1 MTDTNLASLSGS
13 DITEMFRAASRW
25 LDLNKEQVNAIN
37 VFPVPDG
44 DTGTNMH
51 LTMRSTM
58 EEADRCQQPEA
69 GAVLGAMAHGALMG
83 ARGNS
88 GVILSQIVRGLALA
102 VADAAELDPKALA
115 AGFQQGSDTAYKA
128 VTQPTEGTILTV
140 IRDVASAADDN
151 TNGDIGALM
160 TAAVDA
166 ARESVA
172 RTPDLLPVLAEAGVV
187 DAGGQGLFVLLEGM
201 LRHLRGETVE
211 AGEAAA
217 TDGSPE
223 KEFLAVV
230 EQHHQAEESPYG
242 YCTEVLIE
250 GDALPVDE
258 LRERVLA
265 MGDSVLVVGDESLV
279 RVHVHTDDPGT
290 LLMMGTGAGS
300 LVQVKVDNIRH
311 QAERFVELHQ
321 EPDEAAATAQPPASM
336 ISSVAVAS
344 GEGLAD
350 VFRDVG
356 CSRVVSGGPTMNP
369 STRDILD
376 AIESCPTDDVVVL
389 PNDKNIVM
397 AARQAAEATQKHAVV
412 VPSRSVPQGLSAL
425 LAVNPEEGLDENAR
439 AMEDA
444 LTAVRTIEIT
454 TAVRSTEI
462 GGVAV
467 KEGQTIAVVDDE
479 LKVATDSP
487 EDALDTALDDLTGGS
502 TSLITLYYGA
512 GATDEQAQATAGH
525 LRERYAGHEVEV
537 VAGGQPHYVYI
548 VSLE

>member
-1 MTDTNLASLSGS
+1 MTDPNLASLSG
-13 DITEMFRAASRW
+13 DDVREMFRAASRW

-58 EEADRCQQPEA
+58 QEADGCEEQEA

-102 VADAAELDPKALA
+102 VQGAAVIDPKALA

-128 VTQPTEGTILTV
+128 VTTPTEGTILTV
-140 IRDVASAADDN
+140 IRDVASAAGDN
-151 TNGDIGALM
+151 TNGDVGALM
-160 TAAVDA
+160 AAAVDA

-201 LRHLRGETVE
+201 LRHLRGETLE
-211 AGEAAA
+211 AEAAVA
-217 TDGSPE
+217 DGSPE
-223 KEFLAVV
+223 KDFLAVV

-250 GDALPVDE
+250 GRDLPVGE
-258 LRERVLA
+258 VRERVLA

-279 RVHVHTDDPGT
+279 RVHVHTDDPGALLT
-290 LLMMGTGAGS
+290 LGTGTGS

-311 QAERFVELHQ
+311 QAKQFVELHQ
-321 EPDEAAATAQPPASM
+321 EPDGAGATAPVPPSL

-350 VFRDVG
+350 LFRDVG
-356 CSRVVSGGPTMNP
+356 CTQVVSGGPTMNP

-376 AIESCPTDDVVVL
+376 AIDSCPTDDVVIL
-389 PNDKNIVM
+389 PNDKNIIM
-397 AARQAAEATQKHAVV
+397 AARQAAEATKKHAVV
-412 VPSRSVPQGLSAL
+412 VPSRSIPQGLSAL
-425 LAVNPEEGLDENAR
+425 LAVNPEDGLDENAR
-439 AMEDA
+439 AMGDA
-444 LTAVRTIEIT
+444 LTSVRTVEIT

-462 GGVAV
+462 GGVVV

-479 LKVATDSP
+479 LKVACDSP
-487 EDALDTALDDLTGGS
+487 EEALDRALDDLTGSS
-502 TSLITLYYGA
+502 TSLITLYYGG
-512 GATDEQAQATAGH
+512 GANDDQAQATAGH
-525 LRERYAGHEVEV
+525 LRDRYAGHEVEV

>member
-1 MTDTNLASLSGS
+1 MTDTSLASLSGA
-13 DITEMFRAASRW
+13 DLREMFRAASRW
-25 LDLNKEQVNAIN
+25 LELNKEQVNAIN

-58 EEADRCQQPEA
+58 EETDRRQDSEA
-69 GAVLGAMAHGALMG
+69 GAVLAAMSHGALMG

-102 VADAAELDPKALA
+102 VEGVAVLDAKALA
-115 AGFQQGSDTAYKA
+115 AGLQQGSDTAYKA

-140 IRDVASAADDN
+140 IRDVASAAGDN
-151 TNGDIGALM
+151 SNGDVVALM
-160 TAAVDA
+160 AAVVDA
-166 ARESVA
+166 ARDSVA

-201 LRHLRGETVE
+201 LRHLRGEAIE
-211 AGEAAA
+211 GEAAA
-217 TDGSPE
+217 ADGSLE
-223 KEFLAVV
+223 KEFLSVV

-250 GDALPVDE
+250 GQALSVDD

-265 MGDSVLVVGDESLV
+265 MGDSVLVVGDESLL
-279 RVHVHTDDPGT
+279 RIHVHTDDPGG
-290 LLMMGTGAGS
+290 LLALGTDAGS
-300 LVQVKVDNIRH
+300 LVQVKVDNIRR

-321 EPDEAAATAQPPASM
+321 KRDEAAASLSVPESQ
-336 ISSVAVAS
+336 ISFIAVAS
-344 GEGLAD
+344 GEGLAAL
-350 VFRDVG
+350 FRDFG
-356 CSRVVSGGPTMNP
+356 CSQVVSGGPTMNP
-369 STRDILD
+369 STRDILT
-376 AIESCPTDDVVVL
+376 AIESCPTDEVLVL
-389 PNDKNIVM
+389 PNDKNIIM
-397 AARQAAEATQKHAVV
+397 AARQAAEAAQKNVVV
-412 VPSRSVPQGLSAL
+412 VPSRSVPQGIMAL

-444 LTAVRTIEIT
+444 LTDVCTIEIT

-467 KEGQTIAVVDDE
+467 EKGQTIAVVDDE
-479 LKVATDSP
+479 LKVASSSP
-487 EDALDTALDDLTGGS
+487 QEALDTALDALTGES

-512 GATDEQAQATAGH
+512 DTTDEQAQATADH

-537 VAGGQPHYVYI
+537 AAGGQPHYLYI

>member
-13 DITEMFRAASRW
+13 DLREMFRAASRW
-25 LDLNKEQVNAIN
+25 LELNKEQVNAIN

-58 EEADRCQQPEA
+58 EEADRCQESEA
-69 GAVLGAMAHGALMG
+69 GAVLGAMSHGALMG

-102 VADAAELDPKALA
+102 VKDVPVLDSKALA
-115 AGFQQGSDTAYKA
+115 AGLQQGSDTAYKA
-128 VTQPTEGTILTV
+128 VTKPTEGTILTV
-140 IRDVASAADDN
+140 IRDVASAAGEN
-151 TNGDIGALM
+151 SNGDVAALM
-160 TAAVDA
+160 AAVVDA
-166 ARESVA
+166 ARDSVA

-201 LRHLRGETVE
+201 LRHLRGETIE
-211 AGEAAA
+211 GEAAA
-217 TDGSPE
+217 ADGSLE
-223 KEFLAVV
+223 KEFLSVV

-250 GDALPVDE
+250 GQALLVDD

-279 RVHVHTDDPGT
+279 RVHVHTDDPGA
-290 LLMMGTGAGS
+290 LLALGTGAGS

-321 EPDEAAATAQPPASM
+321 EQDEAADRMSAPESQ
-336 ISSVAVAS
+336 ISSVAVVS

-350 VFRDVG
+350 LFRDVG
-356 CSRVVSGGPTMNP
+356 CSQVVSGGPTMNP

-376 AIESCPTDDVVVL
+376 AIESCPTDEVVVL
-389 PNDKNIVM
+389 PNDKNIIM
-397 AARQAAEATQKHAVV
+397 AANQAVEATKKRAVV
-412 VPSRSVPQGLSAL
+412 VPSRSAPQGLAAL
-425 LAVNPEEGLDENAR
+425 LAMNPEEGLDDNAR

-444 LTAVRTIEIT
+444 LTSVRTIAIT

-467 KEGQTIAVVDDE
+467 EEGQMIAVVDDE
-479 LKVATDSP
+479 LKIATDSP
-487 EDALDTALDDLTGGS
+487 EEALDAALDELTGGS
-502 TSLITLYYGA
+502 TSLITLCYGA
-512 GATDEQAQATAGH
+512 DVTEEEAQATAVH
-525 LRERYAGHEVEV
+525 LRARYTGHEVEI
-537 VAGGQPHYVYI
+537 VAGGQPHYLYI

>member
-1 MTDTNLASLSGS
+1 MTNTNLAALSGS
-13 DITEMFRAASRW
+13 DLREMFRAAARW
-25 LDLNKEQVNAIN
+25 LELNKEQVNAIN

-58 EEADRCQQPEA
+58 EEADRRQDSAA
-69 GAVLGAMAHGALMG
+69 GAVLGAMSHGALMG

-102 VADAAELDPKALA
+102 VEGVAVLDAKALA
-115 AGFQQGSDTAYKA
+115 AGLQQGSDTAYKA
-128 VTQPTEGTILTV
+128 VNEPAEGTILTV
-140 IRDVASAADDN
+140 IRDVASAAGENSNDDV
-151 TNGDIGALM
+151 TALM
-160 TAAVDA
+160 AAVVDA
-166 ARESVA
+166 ARDSVA

-187 DAGGQGLFVLLEGM
+187 DAGGQGLFVLFEGM
-201 LRHLRGETVE
+201 LRHLRGEAIE
-211 AGEAAA
+211 GESAAG
-217 TDGSPE
+217 GSLE

-250 GDALPVDE
+250 GQALPVDD

-265 MGDSVLVVGDESLV
+265 MGDSVLVVGDESLL
-279 RVHVHTDDPGT
+279 RVHVHTDDPGG
-290 LLMMGTGAGS
+290 LLALGTGAGS

-311 QAERFVELHQ
+311 QAERFVERHQ
-321 EPDEAAATAQPPASM
+321 DRDAPAATASVPKSQ
-336 ISSVAVAS
+336 ISFIAVAS

-350 VFRDVG
+350 LFRDFG
-356 CSRVVSGGPTMNP
+356 CSQVVSGGPTMNP
-369 STRDILD
+369 STGDILT
-376 AIESCPTDDVVVL
+376 AIESCPTDEVLVL
-389 PNDKNIVM
+389 PNDKNIIM
-397 AARQAAEATQKHAVV
+397 AANQAAEAAQKQVVV
-412 VPSRSVPQGLSAL
+412 VPSRSVPQGIMAL
-425 LAVNPEEGLDENAR
+425 LAVNPEQGLAENAR

-444 LTAVRTIEIT
+444 LGDVCTIEIT

-462 GGVAV
+462 GGVTV
-467 KEGQTIAVVDDE
+467 KEGQMIAVVDDE
-479 LKVATDSP
+479 LKVASSSP
-487 EDALDTALDDLTGGS
+487 QEALDAALDDLTGGS

-512 GATDEQAQATAGH
+512 DATSEQAQATADH

-537 VAGGQPHYVYI
+537 AAGGQPHYLYI

>member
-1 MTDTNLASLSGS
+1 
-13 DITEMFRAASRW
+13 MFRAASRW
-25 LDLNKEQVNAIN
+25 LELNKEQVNAIN

-58 EEADRCQQPEA
+58 EEADRRQDSAA
-69 GAVLGAMAHGALMG
+69 GAVLGAMSHGALMG

-102 VADAAELDPKALA
+102 VEGVAVLDPKALA
-115 AGFQQGSDTAYKA
+115 AGLQQGSDTAYKA
-128 VTQPTEGTILTV
+128 VNEPTEGTILTV
-140 IRDVASAADDN
+140 IRDVASAAGEN
-151 TNGDIGALM
+151 SNGDVTALM
-160 TAAVDA
+160 AAVVDA

-187 DAGGQGLFVLLEGM
+187 DAGGQGLFVLFEGM
-201 LRHLRGETVE
+201 LRHLRGE
-211 AGEAAA
+211 AIDGEGAAA
-217 TDGSPE
+217 HGSLE
-223 KEFLAVV
+223 KAFLAVV

-250 GDALPVDE
+250 GQALPVDD

-265 MGDSVLVVGDESLV
+265 MGDSVLVVGDESLL
-279 RVHVHTDDPGT
+279 RVHVHTDDPGG
-290 LLMMGTGAGS
+290 LLALGTDAGS

-311 QAERFVELHQ
+311 QAERFVALHQ
-321 EPDEAAATAQPPASM
+321 DRGDAAAAVSIPKSQ
-336 ISSVAVAS
+336 ISFIAVAS

-350 VFRDVG
+350 LFRDFG
-356 CSRVVSGGPTMNP
+356 CSQVVSGGPTMNP
-369 STRDILD
+369 STGDILA
-376 AIESCPTDDVVVL
+376 AIESCPTDEVLVL
-389 PNDKNIVM
+389 PNDKNIIM
-397 AARQAAEATQKHAVV
+397 AANQAAEAAQKNAVV
-412 VPSRSVPQGLSAL
+412 VPSRSVPQGIMAL

-444 LTAVRTIEIT
+444 LTDVCTIEIT

-479 LKVATDSP
+479 LKVASNSP
-487 EDALDTALDDLTGGS
+487 QEALDAALDALTGGS

-512 GATDEQAQATAGH
+512 DATNEQAQATADH

-537 VAGGQPHYVYI
+537 AAGGQPHYLYI

>member
-13 DITEMFRAASRW
+13 GVREMFRAASRW
-25 LDLNKEQVNAIN
+25 LELNKEQVNAIN

-58 EEADRCQQPEA
+58 EEADRCQEPEA
-69 GAVLGAMAHGALMG
+69 GAVLAAMSHGALMG

-102 VADAAELDPKALA
+102 VEGAAELDPKALA

-128 VTQPTEGTILTV
+128 VTQPAEGTILTV
-140 IRDVASAADDN
+140 IRDVASAAGDN
-151 TNGDIGALM
+151 ANADLAGLM
-160 TAAVDA
+160 AAVVDA

-201 LRHLRGETVE
+201 LRHLRGETIE
-211 AGEAAA
+211 GEAAV
-217 TDGSPE
+217 TDGSLE
-223 KEFLAVV
+223 KEFLSVV

-250 GDALPVDE
+250 GQALPVDD

-279 RVHVHTDDPGT
+279 RIHVHTDDPGA
-290 LLMMGTGAGS
+290 LLALGTGAGS

-311 QAERFVELHQ
+311 QARRFVEQHR
-321 EPDEAAATAQPPASM
+321 ERDEAADKVSAPESL
-336 ISSVAVAS
+336 ISSVAVVS

-350 VFRDVG
+350 LFRSVG
-356 CSRVVSGGPTMNP
+356 CSQVVSGGPTMNP
-369 STRDILD
+369 STRDILA
-376 AIESCPTDDVVVL
+376 AIESCPTDEVLIL
-389 PNDKNIVM
+389 PNDKNIIM
-397 AARQAAEATQKHAVV
+397 AANQAAEAARKHAVV
-412 VPSRSVPQGLSAL
+412 VPSRSVPQGITAL

-439 AMEDA
+439 AMEAA
-444 LTAVRTIEIT
+444 LTDVRTIEIT

-467 KEGQTIAVVDDE
+467 EEGQTIAVVDGE
-479 LKVATDSP
+479 LKVASGSP
-487 EDALDTALDDLTGGS
+487 KEALDAALDGLTGGS
-502 TSLITLYYGA
+502 MSLITLYYGSD
-512 GATDEQAQATAGH
+512 ATDEQAQATAEH
-525 LRERYAGHEVEV
+525 LRERYSGHEVEV
-537 VAGGQPHYVYI
+537 VAGGQSHYLYI

>member
-13 DITEMFRAASRW
+13 DVREMFRAASRW
-25 LDLNKEQVNAIN
+25 LELNKEPINAIN

-58 EEADRCQQPEA
+58 EEADRCQDSEA
-69 GAVLGAMAHGALMG
+69 GAVLGAMSHGALMG

-88 GVILSQIVRGLALA
+88 GVILSQIVRGLAMAVEGLA
-102 VADAAELDPKALA
+102 VLDAKALA
-115 AGFQQGSDTAYKA
+115 AGLQRGSDTAYKA
-128 VTQPTEGTILTV
+128 VNEPAEGTILTV
-140 IRDVASAADDN
+140 IRDVASAAGEN
-151 TNGDIGALM
+151 SNGDVAALM
-160 TAAVDA
+160 AAVVDA
-166 ARESVA
+166 ARDSVA

-201 LRHLRGETVE
+201 LRHLRGETIEV
-211 AGEAAA
+211 EAAA
-217 TDGSPE
+217 AGGSLE
-223 KEFLAVV
+223 KEFLSVV

-250 GDALPVDE
+250 GQALSVDD

-265 MGDSVLVVGDESLV
+265 MGDSVLVVGDESLL
-279 RVHVHTDDPGT
+279 RIHVHTDDPGG
-290 LLMMGTGAGS
+290 LLALGTGAGS

-311 QAERFVELHQ
+311 QAERFVQLHQ
-321 EPDEAAATAQPPASM
+321 ERDEAAARVSVPKSQ
-336 ISSVAVAS
+336 ISFVAVAS
-344 GEGLAD
+344 GEGLAAL
-350 VFRDVG
+350 FRDFG
-356 CSRVVSGGPTMNP
+356 CSQVVSGGPTMNP
-369 STRDILD
+369 STRDILT
-376 AIESCPTDDVVVL
+376 AIESCPTEEVLVL
-389 PNDKNIVM
+389 PNDKNIIM
-397 AARQAAEATQKHAVV
+397 AANQAAEAAQKHAIV
-412 VPSRSVPQGLSAL
+412 VPSRSVPQGIMAL

-444 LTAVRTIEIT
+444 LTDVCTIEIT

-462 GGVAV
+462 GGVV
-467 KEGQTIAVVDDE
+467 VEEGQAIAVVDDE
-479 LKVATDSP
+479 LKVASSSP
-487 EDALDTALDDLTGGS
+487 QEALDAALDALTGGS

-512 GATDEQAQATAGH
+512 DATNEQAQATADH

-537 VAGGQPHYVYI
+537 AAGGQPHYLYI

>member
-1 MTDTNLASLSGS
+1 MTDINLASLSGS
-13 DITEMFRAASRW
+13 DIREMFRAASRW
-25 LDLNKEQVNAIN
+25 LELNKEQVNAIN

-58 EEADRCQQPEA
+58 EEADRCQEPEA

-88 GVILSQIVRGLALA
+88 GVILSQIVRGVALA
-102 VADAAELDPKALA
+102 VKGTAEIDPKALA

-128 VTQPTEGTILTV
+128 VTQPAEGTILTV
-140 IRDVASAADDN
+140 IRDVASAAGDN
-151 TNGDIGALM
+151 ANGDIGVLM
-160 TAAVDA
+160 AAVVDE
-166 ARESVA
+166 ARDSVA

-201 LRHLRGETVE
+201 LRHLRGETIE
-211 AGEAAA
+211 GEVAV
-217 TDGSPE
+217 TDGNLE
-223 KEFLAVV
+223 KEFLSVV

-250 GDALPVDE
+250 GQALPIDE

-265 MGDSVLVVGDESLV
+265 MGDSVLVVGDESLL
-279 RVHVHTDDPGT
+279 RIHVHTDDPGVLLT
-290 LLMMGTGAGS
+290 LGTGAGS

-321 EPDEAAATAQPPASM
+321 EQDEAAARVSAPESL
-336 ISSVAVAS
+336 ISSVAVVS

-350 VFRDVG
+350 LFRDVG
-356 CSRVVSGGPTMNP
+356 CSQVVSGGPTMNP
-369 STRDILD
+369 STRDILA
-376 AIESCPTDDVVVL
+376 AIDSCSTDEVVVL

-397 AARQAAEATQKHAVV
+397 AAKQAVEATQKHAVV
-412 VPSRSVPQGLSAL
+412 VPSRSAPQGITAL
-425 LAVNPEEGLDENAR
+425 LAMNPEESLDENAR
-439 AMEDA
+439 AMKDA
-444 LTAVRTIEIT
+444 LTDVCTIEVTTAVRT
-454 TAVRSTEI
+454 TEI

-467 KEGQTIAVVDDE
+467 EEGQAIAVVDDE

-487 EDALDTALDDLTGGS
+487 EDALDAALDELTGGS

-512 GATDEQAQATAGH
+512 DSTDEQAQATAAR

-537 VAGGQPHYVYI
+537 VAGGQPHYLYI

>member
-1 MTDTNLASLSGS
+1 MTDINLASLSGS
-13 DITEMFRAASRW
+13 DVREMFRAASRW
-25 LDLNKEQVNAIN
+25 LELNKEQVNAIN

-58 EEADRCQQPEA
+58 EEADRCQEPGA
-69 GAVLGAMAHGALMG
+69 GDVLGAMAHGALMG

-88 GVILSQIVRGLALA
+88 GVILSQIVRGVALA
-102 VADAAELDPKALA
+102 VEGAAELDPKALA

-128 VTQPTEGTILTV
+128 VTQPAEGTILTV
-140 IRDVASAADDN
+140 IRDVASAAGDN
-151 TNGDIGALM
+151 SNGDVAGLM
-160 TAAVDA
+160 DAVVDA
-166 ARESVA
+166 ARDSVA

-201 LRHLRGETVE
+201 LRHLRGETIEGQE
-211 AGEAAA
+211 AM
-217 TDGSPE
+217 TDGSLE
-223 KEFLAVV
+223 KEFLSVV
-230 EQHHQAEESPYG
+230 EQHHEAEESPYG

-250 GDALPVDE
+250 GQALPVDE

-279 RVHVHTDDPGT
+279 RIHVHTDDPGVLLT
-290 LLMMGTGAGS
+290 LGTGAGS

-321 EPDEAAATAQPPASM
+321 VQEEAAARVSAPESL
-336 ISSVAVAS
+336 ISSVAVVS

-350 VFRDVG
+350 LFRDVG
-356 CSRVVSGGPTMNP
+356 CSQVVSGGPTMNP
-369 STRDILD
+369 STRDILA
-376 AIESCPTDDVVVL
+376 AIDSCSTDEVVVL
-389 PNDKNIVM
+389 PNDKNIIM
-397 AARQAAEATQKHAVV
+397 AAKQAVEATQKHAVV
-412 VPSRSVPQGLSAL
+412 VPSRSAPQGIMAL
-425 LAVNPEEGLDENAR
+425 LAMSPEEGLGENAR
-439 AMEDA
+439 AMKDA
-444 LTAVRTIEIT
+444 LTDVRTIEIT
-454 TAVRSTEI
+454 TAVRTTEI

-467 KEGQTIAVVDDE
+467 EEGQAIAVVDDE

-487 EDALDTALDDLTGGS
+487 EDALDAALDGLTGGS

-512 GATDEQAQATAGH
+512 DATDEQAQATAAR
-525 LRERYAGHEVEV
+525 LRERCAGHEVEV
-537 VAGGQPHYVYI
+537 VAGGQPHYLYI

>member
-1 MTDTNLASLSGS
+1 MTDTSLASLSGS
-13 DITEMFRAASRW
+13 NVREMFRAASRW
-25 LDLNKEQVNAIN
+25 LELNKEQVNAIN

-58 EEADRCQQPEA
+58 EEADRCQESGA
-69 GAVLGAMAHGALMG
+69 GAVLGAMSHGALMG

-102 VADAAELDPKALA
+102 VEGAAEIDPKALA
-115 AGFQQGSDTAYKA
+115 AGLQQGSDTAYKA

-140 IRDVASAADDN
+140 IRDVASTAGDN
-151 TNGDIGALM
+151 ASGDVGALM
-160 TAAVDA
+160 AAVVDA
-166 ARESVA
+166 ARDSVA
-172 RTPDLLPVLAEAGVV
+172 RTPELLPVLAEAGVV

-201 LRHLRGETVE
+201 LRHLRGEPIE
-211 AGEAAA
+211 GEAAA
-217 TDGSPE
+217 ADGSLE
-223 KEFLAVV
+223 KEFLSVV

-250 GDALPVDE
+250 GQALPVDE
-258 LRERVLA
+258 LRERVLT

-279 RVHVHTDDPGT
+279 RIHVHTDDPGALLT
-290 LLMMGTGAGS
+290 LGTGAGA

-321 EPDEAAATAQPPASM
+321 EQDEAAATAPAPQSR

-344 GEGLAD
+344 GAGLAD
-350 VFRDVG
+350 LFRDVG
-356 CSRVVSGGPTMNP
+356 CSQVVSGGPTMNP
-369 STRDILD
+369 STRDILA

-389 PNDKNIVM
+389 PNDKNIIM
-397 AARQAAEATQKHAVV
+397 AANQAAEATQKHAVV

-439 AMEDA
+439 AMKDA

-454 TAVRSTEI
+454 TAVRSTTI

-467 KEGQTIAVVDDE
+467 EEGQAIAVVDDE
-479 LKVATDSP
+479 LKVASGSP
-487 EDALDTALDDLTGGS
+487 EEALDGALDDLTGGS

-512 GATDEQAQATAGH
+512 DATDDRAQATAAH

-537 VAGGQPHYVYI
+537 VAGGQPHYLYI

>member
-1 MTDTNLASLSGS
+1 MTDINLAALSGS
-13 DITEMFRAASRW
+13 DVREMFRAASRW

-58 EEADRCQQPEA
+58 EEADRCQETEA

-88 GVILSQIVRGLALA
+88 GVILSQIVRGVALA
-102 VADAAELDPKALA
+102 VKGTAELDPKALA

-140 IRDVASAADDN
+140 IRDVASAAGDN
-151 TNGDIGALM
+151 ANGDVAGLM
-160 TAAVDA
+160 AAVVDA
-166 ARESVA
+166 ARDSVA

-201 LRHLRGETVE
+201 LRHLRGETIE
-211 AGEAAA
+211 GEVM
-217 TDGSPE
+217 TDGSLE
-223 KEFLAVV
+223 KEFLSVV
-230 EQHHQAEESPYG
+230 EQHHEAEESPYG

-250 GDALPVDE
+250 GRDLPVDE

-279 RVHVHTDDPGT
+279 RVHVHTDDPGVLLT
-290 LLMMGTGAGS
+290 LGTGAGS
-300 LVQVKVDNIRH
+300 LVQVKVDNIRN
-311 QAERFVELHQ
+311 QAKRFVELHHEQ
-321 EPDEAAATAQPPASM
+321 DEAVAGGSAPESR
-336 ISSVAVAS
+336 ISSVAVVS
-344 GEGLAD
+344 GDGLAD
-350 VFRDVG
+350 IFRDVG
-356 CSRVVSGGPTMNP
+356 CSQVVSGGPTMNP
-369 STRDILD
+369 STRDILA
-376 AIESCPTDDVVVL
+376 AIDSCSTDEVVVL

-397 AARQAAEATQKHAVV
+397 AAKQAVEATQKHAVV
-412 VPSRSVPQGLSAL
+412 VPSRSAPQGIMAL
-425 LAVNPEEGLDENAR
+425 LAMNPEENLDENAR

-444 LTAVRTIEIT
+444 LTDVRTIEIT
-454 TAVRSTEI
+454 TAVRTTEI

-467 KEGQTIAVVDDE
+467 EEGQAIAVVDDE

-487 EDALDTALDDLTGGS
+487 EDALDSALDELTGGS

-512 GATDEQAQATAGH
+512 DATDEQAQSTAAR

-537 VAGGQPHYVYI
+537 VAGGQPHYLYI

>member
-1 MTDTNLASLSGS
+1 MTDINLASLSGS
-13 DITEMFRAASRW
+13 DVREMFRAASRW
-25 LDLNKEQVNAIN
+25 LELNKEQVNAIN

-58 EEADRCQQPEA
+58 EEADRCQEPEA
-69 GAVLGAMAHGALMG
+69 GAILGAMAHGALMG

-88 GVILSQIVRGLALA
+88 GVILSQIVRGVALA
-102 VADAAELDPKALA
+102 VKGEAELDPKALA

-140 IRDVASAADDN
+140 IRDVASAAGDN
-151 TNGDIGALM
+151 ADGDVAGLM
-160 TAAVDA
+160 AAVVDA
-166 ARESVA
+166 ARDSVA

-211 AGEAAA
+211 GEEAV
-217 TDGSPE
+217 TDGSLE
-223 KEFLAVV
+223 KEFLSVV
-230 EQHHQAEESPYG
+230 EQHHEAEESPYG

-250 GDALPVDE
+250 GQALPVDE

-279 RVHVHTDDPGT
+279 RIHVHTDDPGVLLT
-290 LLMMGTGAGS
+290 LGTGAGS

-321 EPDEAAATAQPPASM
+321 ERDEAAARVSAPESL
-336 ISSVAVAS
+336 ISSVAVVS

-350 VFRDVG
+350 LFRDVG
-356 CSRVVSGGPTMNP
+356 CSQVVSGGPTMNP
-369 STRDILD
+369 STRDILA
-376 AIESCPTDDVVVL
+376 AIDSCSTDEVVVL
-389 PNDKNIVM
+389 PNDKNIIM
-397 AARQAAEATQKHAVV
+397 AARQAVEATQKKAVV
-412 VPSRSVPQGLSAL
+412 VPSRSAPQGIMAL
-425 LAVNPEEGLDENAR
+425 LAMNPEESLDENAR
-439 AMEDA
+439 AMKDA
-444 LTAVRTIEIT
+444 LTDVCTIEIT
-454 TAVRSTEI
+454 TAVRTTEI

-467 KEGQTIAVVDDE
+467 EEGQAIAVVNDE
-479 LKVATDSP
+479 LKVATASP
-487 EDALDTALDDLTGGS
+487 EDALDAALDELTGGS

-512 GATDEQAQATAGH
+512 DSTDEQAQATAAH

-537 VAGGQPHYVYI
+537 VAGGQPHYLYI

>member
-1 MTDTNLASLSGS
+1 MTDINLASLSGS
-13 DITEMFRAASRW
+13 DIREMFRAASRW
-25 LDLNKEQVNAIN
+25 LELNKEQVNAIN

-58 EEADRCQQPEA
+58 EEADRCQEPEA

-88 GVILSQIVRGLALA
+88 GVILSQIVRGVALA
-102 VADAAELDPKALA
+102 VKGAAEIDPKALA

-128 VTQPTEGTILTV
+128 VTQPAEGTILTV
-140 IRDVASAADDN
+140 IRDVASAAGDN
-151 TNGDIGALM
+151 ANGDIGVLM
-160 TAAVDA
+160 AAVVDE
-166 ARESVA
+166 ARDSVA

-201 LRHLRGETVE
+201 LRHLRGETIE
-211 AGEAAA
+211 GEVAVAN
-217 TDGSPE
+217 GNLE
-223 KEFLAVV
+223 KEFLSVV

-250 GDALPVDE
+250 GQALPVGE
-258 LRERVLA
+258 FRERVLT
-265 MGDSVLVVGDESLV
+265 MGDSVLVVGDESLL
-279 RVHVHTDDPGT
+279 RIHVHTDDPGVLLT
-290 LLMMGTGAGS
+290 LGTGAGS

-321 EPDEAAATAQPPASM
+321 EQDEAAARVSAPESL
-336 ISSVAVAS
+336 ISSVAVVS

-350 VFRDVG
+350 LFRDVG
-356 CSRVVSGGPTMNP
+356 CSQVVSGGPTMNP
-369 STRDILD
+369 STRDILA
-376 AIESCPTDDVVVL
+376 AIDSCPTDEVVVL
-389 PNDKNIVM
+389 PNDKNIIM
-397 AARQAAEATQKHAVV
+397 AAGQAVEATQKHAVV
-412 VPSRSVPQGLSAL
+412 VPSRSAPQGITAL
-425 LAVNPEEGLDENAR
+425 LAMNPEESLDENAR
-439 AMEDA
+439 AMKDA
-444 LTAVRTIEIT
+444 LTDVCTIEVTTAVRT
-454 TAVRSTEI
+454 TEI

-467 KEGQTIAVVDDE
+467 EEGQAIAVVDDE

-487 EDALDTALDDLTGGS
+487 EDALDAALDELTGGS

-512 GATDEQAQATAGH
+512 DSTDEQAQATAAR

-537 VAGGQPHYVYI
+537 VAGGQPHYLYI

>member
-13 DITEMFRAASRW
+13 DVREMFRTAARW
-25 LDLNKEQVNAIN
+25 LEVNKEQVNAIN

-58 EEADRCQQPEA
+58 EEADRCQDSAA
-69 GAVLGAMAHGALMG
+69 GAVLGAMSHGALMG

-88 GVILSQIVRGLALA
+88 GVILSQIVRGVAAA
-102 VADAAELDPKALA
+102 VEGAAELDPQALA
-115 AGFQQGSDTAYKA
+115 AGLQQGSDTAYKA

-140 IRDVASAADDN
+140 IRDAASAAGDN
-151 TNGDIGALM
+151 ASGDVNALLS
-160 TAAVDA
+160 AVVDA
-166 ARESVA
+166 ARDSVA
-172 RTPDLLPVLAEAGVV
+172 RTPDLLPVLAKAGVV

-201 LRHLRGETVE
+201 LRHLRGEE
-211 AGEAAA
+211 IEGETA
-217 TDGSPE
+217 TDGSVE
-223 KEFLAVV
+223 QEFLSVV
-230 EQHHQAEESPYG
+230 ERHHQAEESPYG

-250 GDALPVDE
+250 GQALPVDA
-258 LRERVLA
+258 LRECVLA

-279 RVHVHTDDPGT
+279 RVHVHTDDPGA
-290 LLMMGTGAGS
+290 LLALGTGAGE

-311 QAERFVELHQ
+311 QARRFVELHQ
-321 EPDEAAATAQPPASM
+321 EPDQATVMAPAPQSL
-336 ISSVAVAS
+336 ISSVAVAP
-344 GEGLAD
+344 GDGLAD
-350 VFRDVG
+350 VFHDVG
-356 CSRVVSGGPTMNP
+356 CSRVVAGGPTMNP

-376 AIESCPTDDVVVL
+376 AIEACPTDEVVVL
-389 PNDKNIVM
+389 PNDKNIIM
-397 AARQAAEATQKHAVV
+397 AANQAVEAAQKRAVV

-439 AMEDA
+439 AMEEA
-444 LTAVRTIEIT
+444 LASVRTIEVT

-462 GGVAV
+462 GGVGV
-467 KEGQTIAVVDDE
+467 EEGQALAVVDGE

-487 EDALDTALDDLTGGS
+487 EDALDAALDSLTGGS
-502 TSLITLYYGA
+502 TSLITVYYGA
-512 GATDEQAQATAGH
+512 GATDEQAQATADR

-537 VAGGQPHYVYI
+537 VAGGQPHYLYI

>member
-13 DITEMFRAASRW
+13 GVREMFRAASRW
-25 LDLNKEQVNAIN
+25 LELNKEQVNAIN

-58 EEADRCQQPEA
+58 EEADRCQEPEA
-69 GAVLGAMAHGALMG
+69 GAVLAAMSHGALMG

-102 VADAAELDPKALA
+102 VEGAAELDPKALA
-115 AGFQQGSDTAYKA
+115 AGFRQGSDTAYKA
-128 VTQPTEGTILTV
+128 VTQPAEGTILTV
-140 IRDVASAADDN
+140 IRDVASAAGDN
-151 TNGDIGALM
+151 ANADLAGLM
-160 TAAVDA
+160 AAVVDA

-201 LRHLRGETVE
+201 LRHLRGETIE
-211 AGEAAA
+211 GEAAV
-217 TDGSPE
+217 TDGSLE
-223 KEFLAVV
+223 KEFLSVV

-250 GDALPVDE
+250 GQALPVDD

-279 RVHVHTDDPGT
+279 RIHVHTDDPGA
-290 LLMMGTGAGS
+290 LLALGTGAGS

-311 QAERFVELHQ
+311 QARRFVEQHR
-321 EPDEAAATAQPPASM
+321 ERDEAADKVSAPESL
-336 ISSVAVAS
+336 ISSVAVVS

-350 VFRDVG
+350 LFRSVG
-356 CSRVVSGGPTMNP
+356 CSQVVSGGPTMNP
-369 STRDILD
+369 STRDILA
-376 AIESCPTDDVVVL
+376 AIESCPTDEVLIL
-389 PNDKNIVM
+389 PNDKNIIM
-397 AARQAAEATQKHAVV
+397 AANQAAEAARKHAVV
-412 VPSRSVPQGLSAL
+412 VPSRSVPQGITAL

-439 AMEDA
+439 AMEAA
-444 LTAVRTIEIT
+444 LTDVRTIEIT

-467 KEGQTIAVVDDE
+467 EEGQTIAVVDGE
-479 LKVATDSP
+479 LKVASGSP
-487 EDALDTALDDLTGGS
+487 KEALDAALDGLTGGS
-502 TSLITLYYGA
+502 MSLITLYYGSD
-512 GATDEQAQATAGH
+512 ATDEQAQATAEH
-525 LRERYAGHEVEV
+525 LRERYSGHEVEV
-537 VAGGQPHYVYI
+537 VAGGQSHYLYI

>member
-1 MTDTNLASLSGS
+1 MTDTNLAFLSGS
-13 DITEMFRAASRW
+13 DVREMFRAASRW
-25 LDLNKEQVNAIN
+25 LELNKEQVNAIN

-58 EEADRCQQPEA
+58 EEADRCQEPEA
-69 GAVLGAMAHGALMG
+69 GAVLAAMSHGALMG

-102 VADAAELDPKALA
+102 VEGAAELDPKALA
-115 AGFQQGSDTAYKA
+115 AGFRQGSDTAYKA
-128 VTQPTEGTILTV
+128 VTQPAEGTILTV
-140 IRDVASAADDN
+140 IRDVASAAGDN
-151 TNGDIGALM
+151 ANADLAGLM
-160 TAAVDA
+160 AAVVDA

-201 LRHLRGETVE
+201 LRHLRGETIE
-211 AGEAAA
+211 GEAAV
-217 TDGSPE
+217 TDGSLE
-223 KEFLAVV
+223 KEFLSVV

-250 GDALPVDE
+250 GQALPVDD

-279 RVHVHTDDPGT
+279 RIHVHTDDPGA
-290 LLMMGTGAGS
+290 LLALGTGAGS

-311 QAERFVELHQ
+311 QARRFVEQHR
-321 EPDEAAATAQPPASM
+321 ERDEAADKVSAPESL
-336 ISSVAVAS
+336 ISSVAVVS

-350 VFRDVG
+350 LFRSVG
-356 CSRVVSGGPTMNP
+356 CSQVVSGGPTMNP
-369 STRDILD
+369 STRDILA
-376 AIESCPTDDVVVL
+376 AIESCPTDEVLIL
-389 PNDKNIVM
+389 PNDKNIIM
-397 AARQAAEATQKHAVV
+397 AANQAAEAARKHAVV
-412 VPSRSVPQGLSAL
+412 VPSRSVPQGITAL

-439 AMEDA
+439 AMEAA
-444 LTAVRTIEIT
+444 LTDVRTIEIT

-467 KEGQTIAVVDDE
+467 EEGQTIAVVDGE
-479 LKVATDSP
+479 LKVASGSP
-487 EDALDTALDDLTGGS
+487 KEALDAALDGLTGGS
-502 TSLITLYYGA
+502 MSLITLYYGSD
-512 GATDEQAQATAGH
+512 ATDEQAQATAEH
-525 LRERYAGHEVEV
+525 LRERYSGHEVEV
-537 VAGGQPHYVYI
+537 VAGGQSHYLYI

>member
-13 DITEMFRAASRW
+13 DVREMFRTAARW
-25 LDLNKEQVNAIN
+25 LEVNKEQVNAIN

-58 EEADRCQQPEA
+58 EEADRCQDSA
-69 GAVLGAMAHGALMG
+69 AAAVLGAMSHGALMG

-88 GVILSQIVRGLALA
+88 GVILSQIVRGVAAA
-102 VADAAELDPKALA
+102 VEGAAELDPQALA
-115 AGFQQGSDTAYKA
+115 AGLQQGSDTAYKA

-140 IRDVASAADDN
+140 IRDAASAAGDN
-151 TNGDIGALM
+151 ASGDVNALLS
-160 TAAVDA
+160 AVVDA
-166 ARESVA
+166 ARDSVA
-172 RTPDLLPVLAEAGVV
+172 RTPDLLPVLAKAGVV

-201 LRHLRGETVE
+201 LRHLRGEE
-211 AGEAAA
+211 IEGETA
-217 TDGSPE
+217 TDGSVE
-223 KEFLAVV
+223 QEFLSVV
-230 EQHHQAEESPYG
+230 ERHHQAEESPYG

-250 GDALPVDE
+250 GQALPVDA
-258 LRERVLA
+258 LRECVLA

-279 RVHVHTDDPGT
+279 RVHVHTDDPGA
-290 LLMMGTGAGS
+290 LLALGTGAGE

-311 QAERFVELHQ
+311 QARRFVELHQ
-321 EPDEAAATAQPPASM
+321 EPDQATVMAPAPQSL
-336 ISSVAVAS
+336 ISSVAVAP
-344 GEGLAD
+344 GDGLAD
-350 VFRDVG
+350 VFHDVG
-356 CSRVVSGGPTMNP
+356 CSRVVAGGPTMNP

-376 AIESCPTDDVVVL
+376 AIEACPTDEVVVL
-389 PNDKNIVM
+389 PNDKNIIM
-397 AARQAAEATQKHAVV
+397 AANQAVEAAQKRAVV

-439 AMEDA
+439 AMEEA
-444 LTAVRTIEIT
+444 LASVRTIEVT

-462 GGVAV
+462 GGVGV
-467 KEGQTIAVVDDE
+467 EEGQALAVVDGE

-487 EDALDTALDDLTGGS
+487 EDALDAALDSLTGGS
-502 TSLITLYYGA
+502 TSLITVYYGA
-512 GATDEQAQATAGH
+512 GATDEQAQATADR

-537 VAGGQPHYVYI
+537 VAGGQPHYLYI

>member
-1 MTDTNLASLSGS
+1 MTDINLASLSGS
-13 DITEMFRAASRW
+13 DVREMFRAASRW
-25 LDLNKEQVNAIN
+25 LELNKEQVNAIN

-58 EEADRCQQPEA
+58 EEADRCQESAA

-102 VADAAELDPKALA
+102 VEGVAELDSKALA
-115 AGFQQGSDTAYKA
+115 AGLQQGSDTAYKA

-140 IRDVASAADDN
+140 IRDVASAAGDN
-151 TNGDIGALM
+151 SNGDVAALM
-160 TAAVDA
+160 AAVVDA
-166 ARESVA
+166 ARDSVA

-201 LRHLRGETVE
+201 LRHLRGETIE
-211 AGEAAA
+211 GEAAA
-217 TDGSPE
+217 ADSSLE
-223 KEFLAVV
+223 KEFLSVV

-250 GDALPVDE
+250 GQALPVDD

-279 RVHVHTDDPGT
+279 RIHVHTDDPGA
-290 LLMMGTGAGS
+290 LLALGTGAGS

-311 QAERFVELHQ
+311 QARRFVELHQ
-321 EPDEAAATAQPPASM
+321 ARDEAAARVSVPESQ
-336 ISSVAVAS
+336 ISSVAIVS

-356 CSRVVSGGPTMNP
+356 CSRIVSGGPTMNP
-369 STRDILD
+369 STRDILA
-376 AIESCPTDDVVVL
+376 AIESCPTDEVVVL
-389 PNDKNIVM
+389 PNDKNIIM
-397 AARQAAEATQKHAVV
+397 AANQAVEATQKRAVV
-412 VPSRSVPQGLSAL
+412 VPSRSVPQGITAL
-425 LAVNPEEGLDENAR
+425 LAMNPEEGLDENAR

-444 LTAVRTIEIT
+444 LTSVRTIEIT

-467 KEGQTIAVVDDE
+467 EEGQTIALVDEE

-487 EDALDTALDDLTGGS
+487 EEALDAALDGLTGGS
-502 TSLITLYYGA
+502 TSLITLCYGA
-512 GATDEQAQATAGH
+512 DVTEEEARAVAAH
-525 LRERYAGHEVEV
+525 LRKRYAGHEVEV
-537 VAGGQPHYVYI
+537 VAGGQPHYLYI

>member
-1 MTDTNLASLSGS
+1 MTDINLTALSGS
-13 DITEMFRAASRW
+13 DVREMFRAASRW

-58 EEADRCQQPEA
+58 EEADRCQETEA

-88 GVILSQIVRGLALA
+88 GVILSQIVRGMALA
-102 VADAAELDPKALA
+102 VKGAAELDPKTLA

-140 IRDVASAADDN
+140 IRDVASAAGDN
-151 TNGDIGALM
+151 ANGDVAGLM
-160 TAAVDA
+160 AAVVDA
-166 ARESVA
+166 ARDSVA

-201 LRHLRGETVE
+201 LRHLRGEAIEGEE
-211 AGEAAA
+211 AM
-217 TDGSPE
+217 TDGSLE
-223 KEFLAVV
+223 KEFLSVV
-230 EQHHQAEESPYG
+230 EQHHEAEESPYG

-250 GDALPVDE
+250 GRDLPVDE

-279 RVHVHTDDPGT
+279 RVHVHTDDPGLLLT
-290 LLMMGTGAGS
+290 LGTGAGS

-311 QAERFVELHQ
+311 QAKRFVELHHEQ
-321 EPDEAAATAQPPASM
+321 DEAVASGSVPESR
-336 ISSVAVAS
+336 ISSVAVVS
-344 GEGLAD
+344 GDGLAD
-350 VFRDVG
+350 IFRDVG
-356 CSRVVSGGPTMNP
+356 CSQVVSGGPTMNP
-369 STRDILD
+369 STRDILA
-376 AIESCPTDDVVVL
+376 AIDSCSTDEVVVL

-397 AARQAAEATQKHAVV
+397 AAKQAVEATQKHAVV
-412 VPSRSVPQGLSAL
+412 VPSRSAPQGIMAL
-425 LAVNPEEGLDENAR
+425 LAMNPEESLDENAR

-444 LTAVRTIEIT
+444 LTDVCTIEIT
-454 TAVRSTEI
+454 TAVRTTEI

-467 KEGQTIAVVDDE
+467 EEGQAIAVVDDK

-487 EDALDTALDDLTGGS
+487 EDALDSALDELTGGS

-512 GATDEQAQATAGH
+512 DATDEQAQSTAAR

-537 VAGGQPHYVYI
+537 VAGGQPHYLYI